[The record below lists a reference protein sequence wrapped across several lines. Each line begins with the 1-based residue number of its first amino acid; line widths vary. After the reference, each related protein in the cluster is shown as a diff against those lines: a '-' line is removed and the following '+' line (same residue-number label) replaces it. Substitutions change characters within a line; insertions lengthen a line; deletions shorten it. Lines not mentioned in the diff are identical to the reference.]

1 LRDQTTKQGQDMPAY
16 LKEIEVVEK
25 LREAQ
30 GEAWN
35 GINPESAVRMKLQNR
50 FKTGLDIA

>member
-1 LRDQTTKQGQDMPAY
+1 MSAY
-16 LKEIEVVEK
+16 LKEIEAVER

-35 GINPESAVRMKLQNR
+35 GINPESAVTNEVAKSLQDR
-50 FKTGLDIA
+50 P